1 MYAFAVVILVGLAL
15 FKVVDLLED
24 LMPSLTKYHSFMTIV
39 LGIAGAF
46 VLDYSVVERWDT
58 SFREDWMGTAV
69 TGLIVAGTTSC
80 WRAVFH
86 YLGSSEGDAPEVRHP
101 LSGPRSMAA

>member
-1 MYAFAVVILVGLAL
+1 MYAFAVVILLGLAL
-15 FKVVDLLED
+15 FKLVDVLED
-24 LMPSLTKYHSFMTIV
+24 VMPGLTRYHSV
-39 LGIAGAF
+39 LSCILAIAGAF
-46 VLDYSVVERWDT
+46 ALDYSVVEKWGT

-69 TGLIVAGTTSC
+69 TGLIVFGSTSI

>member
-1 MYAFAVVILVGLAL
+1 MYAFAVVILLGLAL

-24 LMPSLTKYHSFMTIV
+24 LVPALTRFHSLVTGV
-39 LGIAGAF
+39 LAVAGAF
-46 VLDYSVVERWDT
+46 LLDYSVVEKWGT
-58 SFREDWMGTAV
+58 AFREDWMGTAI
-69 TGLIVAGTTSC
+69 TGLMVFGTTSI

>member
-1 MYAFAVVILVGLAL
+1 MYAFAVVILLGLAL
-15 FKVVDLLED
+15 FKLVDVLED
-24 LMPSLTKYHSFMTIV
+24 LVPGLTRYHSVFTAILAV
-39 LGIAGAF
+39 AGAF
-46 VLDYSVVERWDT
+46 ALDYSVVEKWGTR
-58 SFREDWMGTAV
+58 FREDWMGTAV
-69 TGLIVAGTTSC
+69 TGLIVFGSTSI

>member
-1 MYAFAVVILVGLAL
+1 MYAFAVVILLGLAL
-15 FKVVDLLED
+15 FKVVDVLED
-24 LMPSLTKYHSFMTIV
+24 LVPALTRWHSLLTCILAV
-39 LGIAGAF
+39 AGAF
-46 VLDYSVVERWDT
+46 AIDYSLVDHWNIA
-58 SFREDWMGTAV
+58 FRNDWMGTAA
-69 TGLIVAGTTSC
+69 TGLMVFGTTSI

>member
-1 MYAFAVVILVGLAL
+1 MYAFAVVILLGLAL
-15 FKVVDLLED
+15 FKLVDVLED
-24 LMPSLTKYHSFMTIV
+24 LVPAITRYHSLFSCILAV
-39 LGIAGAF
+39 AGAF
-46 VLDYSVVERWDT
+46 ALDYSVVESWKT

-69 TGLIVAGTTSC
+69 TGLMVFGATSI

>member
-1 MYAFAVVILVGLAL
+1 MYAFAVVILLGLAL
-15 FKVVDLLED
+15 FKLVDVLED
-24 LMPSLTKYHSFMTIV
+24 LVPGLTRFHSV
-39 LGIAGAF
+39 LTAILAIGGAF
-46 VLDYSVVERWDT
+46 VLDYSVVEKWGT

-69 TGLIVAGTTSC
+69 TGLILFGCTSI

-101 LSGPRSMAA
+101 MTGPKRMAA